1 METPSNDT
9 VESYRKAELRLRQV
23 LLGDGVDTPGLVK
36 GEDLRFRVNRDLR
49 RMRDAFNSAVLVD
62 EHADLQQAEKR
73 LAGLEEELRTL
84 VSAGSGA
91 RELSRSGS
99 ETAELMTPA
108 EAAQALRVS
117 ASSIYRAVKKGEIRA
132 VRLTDSKR
140 GALRIP
146 ASEVEAKLTGELVGS
161 PSDSR

>member
-1 METPSNDT
+1 METPINDT

-36 GEDLRFRVNRDLR
+36 GEDLRFRVTRDLR
-49 RMRDAFNSAVLVD
+49 RMRDAFDSAALAD
-62 EHADLQQAEKR
+62 ERTHLQHAEER
-73 LAGLEEELRTL
+73 LAGLEEELRML
-84 VSAGSGA
+84 VSGGSA
-91 RELSRSGS
+91 RRQPARSAT
-99 ETAELMTPA
+99 ETVELMTPA
-108 EAAQALRVS
+108 EAARALDVS

-146 ASEVEAKLTGELVGS
+146 ASEVEARLTGELVG
-161 PSDSR
+161 